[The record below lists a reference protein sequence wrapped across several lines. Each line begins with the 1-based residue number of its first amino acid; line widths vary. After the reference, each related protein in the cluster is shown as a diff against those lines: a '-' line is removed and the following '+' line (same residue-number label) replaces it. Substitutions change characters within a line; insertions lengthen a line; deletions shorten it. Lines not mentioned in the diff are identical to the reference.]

1 MTFHIETLGCKVNI
15 YESEMI
21 RQKLLKA
28 NFQEID
34 DVADVNI
41 INTCSVTNTADSKSR
56 KLVRR
61 YKRNNP
67 NSILIV
73 CGCSSQNKT
82 EEYQQMDIDI
92 LLGNNKK
99 SDIVSL
105 INEFKA
111 NQKKYEFI
119 TTDRELNFEDMQL
132 EEYKNHTRAFVKI
145 QDGCDNFCTYC
156 IIPHVRGSIRSKKL
170 ETAIEEINTL
180 VKNGHQE
187 IVLTGIH
194 TGSYGTHLG
203 YDLTDLIHEVSK
215 LKNLKRIRISSIEIT
230 ELNDK
235 FLNELKNNHKI
246 CNHLHI
252 PLQTGTDEIL
262 KRMNRK
268 YDLNYYYHKIKS
280 IRKIRPNINITTD
293 VIVGFPYETEELFK
307 QTLEFIKIINF
318 SKIHAFPYSKRTGTP
333 AANMPN
339 QVNEI
344 EKKQRNQLLTEL
356 SNQLEIEYVKKHL
369 DQELEVLI
377 EEVNNEYSIGHTDN
391 FIKIKVNQVLE
402 KNKFYKIKPIEIRK
416 EILISEIKEMRDK
429 NESYF

>member
-41 INTCSVTNTADSKSR
+41 INTCSVTNMADSKSR

-230 ELNDK
+230 ELNEK
-235 FLNELKNNHKI
+235 FLNELKNNHKV
-246 CNHLHI
+246 CDHLHI

-356 SNQLEIEYVKKHL
+356 SNQLEIEYAKKHL

-402 KNKFYKIKPIEIRK
+402 KNKFYRIKPIEISK

>member
-41 INTCSVTNTADSKSR
+41 INTCSVTNMADSKSR

-230 ELNDK
+230 ELNEK
-235 FLNELKNNHKI
+235 FLNELKNNNKI
-246 CNHLHI
+246 CDHLHI

-268 YDLNYYYHKIKS
+268 YDLNYYYHKIKT

-402 KNKFYKIKPIEIRK
+402 KNKFYRIKPIEISK

>member
-268 YDLNYYYHKIKS
+268 YDLNYYYHKIKT

-402 KNKFYKIKPIEIRK
+402 KNKFYRIKPIEISK

>member
-41 INTCSVTNTADSKSR
+41 INTCSVTNMADSKSR

-268 YDLNYYYHKIKS
+268 YDLNYYYHKIKT

-356 SNQLEIEYVKKHL
+356 SNQLEIEYAKKHL

-402 KNKFYKIKPIEIRK
+402 KNKFYRIKPIEISK

>member
-230 ELNDK
+230 ELNEK
-235 FLNELKNNHKI
+235 FLNELKNNNKI
-246 CNHLHI
+246 CDHLHI

-268 YDLNYYYHKIKS
+268 YDLNYYYHKIKT

-356 SNQLEIEYVKKHL
+356 SNQLEIEYAKKHL

-402 KNKFYKIKPIEIRK
+402 KNKFYKIKPIEISK

>member
-41 INTCSVTNTADSKSR
+41 INTCSVTNMADSKSR

-268 YDLNYYYHKIKS
+268 YDLNYYYHKIKT

-402 KNKFYKIKPIEIRK
+402 KNKFYKIKPIEISK

>member
-230 ELNDK
+230 ELNEK
-235 FLNELKNNHKI
+235 FLNELKNNNKI
-246 CNHLHI
+246 CDHLHI

-268 YDLNYYYHKIKS
+268 YDLNYYYHKIKT

-356 SNQLEIEYVKKHL
+356 SNQLEIEYAKKHL

-402 KNKFYKIKPIEIRK
+402 KNKFYRIKPIEISK

>member
-41 INTCSVTNTADSKSR
+41 INTCSVTNMADSKSR

-230 ELNDK
+230 ELNEK
-235 FLNELKNNHKI
+235 FLNELKNNNKI
-246 CNHLHI
+246 CDHLHI

-268 YDLNYYYHKIKS
+268 YDLNYYYHKIKT

-356 SNQLEIEYVKKHL
+356 SNQLEIEYAKKHL

-402 KNKFYKIKPIEIRK
+402 KNKFYRIKPIEISK

>member
-268 YDLNYYYHKIKS
+268 YDLNYYYHKIKT

>member
-28 NFQEID
+28 NFQETD

-41 INTCSVTNTADSKSR
+41 INTCSVTNMADSKSR

-73 CGCSSQNKT
+73 VGCSSQNKT

-111 NQKKYEFI
+111 NQQKYEFI
-119 TTDRELNFEDMQL
+119 TTDRRLNFEDMQL

-215 LKNLKRIRISSIEIT
+215 LENLKRIRISSIEIT

-235 FLNELKNNHKI
+235 FLNELENNNKI
-246 CNHLHI
+246 CDHLHI

-268 YDLNYYYHKIKS
+268 YDLNYYYHKIKM

-344 EKKQRNQLLTEL
+344 EKKRRNQLLTEL
-356 SNQLEIEYVKKHL
+356 SNQLEIEYAKKHL
-369 DQELEVLI
+369 DQELDVLI

-402 KNKFYKIKPIEIRK
+402 KNKFYKIKPIEVSK

-429 NESYF
+429 NESSF

>member
-268 YDLNYYYHKIKS
+268 YDLNYYYHKIKT

-402 KNKFYKIKPIEIRK
+402 KNKFYKIKPIEISK